1 MFGFGVKT
9 VNVDELASR
18 MARGGQVLIDVREP
32 HEFASGHVPGA
43 VNVPLGRLPGAI
55 GALDPRAETF
65 LICQS
70 GNRSATA
77 ARLLTRSGFDHAF
90 SVKGGTA
97 AWRGKLER

>member
-9 VNVDELASR
+9 VSVDELASR
-18 MARGGQVLIDVREP
+18 MARGKQVIVDVRDP

-43 VNVPLGRLPGAI
+43 VNVPLGRLTGAV
-55 GALDPRAETF
+55 GGLDPGAETF

-77 ARLLTRSGFDHAF
+77 ARLLARAGFDHAF